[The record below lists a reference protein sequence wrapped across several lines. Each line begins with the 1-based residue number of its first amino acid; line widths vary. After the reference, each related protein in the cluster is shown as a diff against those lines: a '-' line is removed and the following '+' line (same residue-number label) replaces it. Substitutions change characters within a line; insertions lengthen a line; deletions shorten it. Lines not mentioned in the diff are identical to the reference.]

1 MTRVLPLIA
10 IGLASL
16 SLNSPAFAQG
26 HGGHG
31 DHKMIAPSDLTWADV
46 PSLPPGAKI
55 AVIEGP
61 LNQAIP
67 FTFRLKLPAN
77 YRIPAHQHPAV
88 ERLTVLSGTF
98 HLGLGDKLDTAK
110 THALTAGSVAIMQ
123 PQTNHFAW
131 TADETVLQLHGIGPW
146 SVTYVDPANDPR
158 KK

>member
-1 MTRVLPLIA
+1 MIRVLSLIA

-16 SLNSPAFAQG
+16 SPNSPAFAQG
-26 HGGHG
+26 PGGHG

-98 HLGLGDKLDTAK
+98 HLGMGDKLDTAK
-110 THALTAGSVAIMQ
+110 TYALTAGSVAIMQ